1 MGDLDFEKGLEF
13 VFAFLERGI
22 FEIESQNKSGSF
34 IVFGTFWLARFFSFL
49 PRKTT
54 SIYG

>member
-34 IVFGTFWLARFFSFL
+34 IVFGTFWLARFFPFL